1 MTGEVVLQEA
11 SEKLKKFV
19 KNSEWFMN
27 HYDELKDKYNGEY
40 VAINVEVNN
49 TKPIDHDKDD
59 QSLIKRLREE
69 YGDLSSFVIE
79 PVYEQQMGVL

>member
-27 HYDELKDKYNGEY
+27 NYDELKDKYNGEY